1 MANATTTPGR
11 PRQARA
17 VATRQRLIDAAVAS
31 LCTHGWAG
39 TTTTVVARR
48 AGVSQGALYK
58 HFGNKHQ
65 LIAAAME
72 ELLAGL
78 IRDFRVGISS
88 SANED
93 DPLAAVLTELWAVFL
108 TPELYAAVE
117 LYIAARTDEPLRRVL
132 VPVLLV
138 HRANLIEEARRLF
151 PEAAEGNPRFEL
163 TVFSVIAAMQG
174 AAMNAAVLQERPE
187 HLEFAGFLEELCRR
201 ELQPPF
207 GGA

>member
-1 MANATTTPGR
+1 MANPPTTPGR

-48 AGVSQGALYK
+48 AGVSQGSLYK

-88 SANED
+88 SGNED
-93 DPLAAVLTELWAVFL
+93 DPLAAVLTELWSVFR

-117 LYIAARTDEPLRRVL
+117 LYIAARTDESLRRVL

-138 HRANLIEEARRLF
+138 HRTNVLTESRRLF
-151 PEAAEGNPRFEL
+151 PEAAVHNPRFEI

-174 AAMNAAVLQERPE
+174 AAMNAAVLQERSEP
-187 HLEFAGFLEELCRR
+187 LEFAGFLEALCRR

-207 GGA
+207 GGV